1 MVNHLNAVARCLTLV
16 LVSALPVAGC
26 RTVQTAAEETRQA
39 GEAAGA
45 AVGGAIAS
53 INPTEQGADAL
64 VQGSIAD
71 LDLRTRAVLLRM
83 GLQVT
88 ETETEDNGAE
98 REYVARRGDRVV
110 HVRLQARGTT
120 STQVN
125 VSSREGT
132 LDYDKSHAR
141 TVLEQIQRQR

>member
-1 MVNHLNAVARCLTLV
+1 MPNHLNSAARCLVFV
-16 LVSALPVAGC
+16 LVSALPAAGC
-26 RTVQTAAEETRQA
+26 RTAQTAAEETRQA

-45 AVGGAIAS
+45 AVSGAIAA
-53 INPTEQGADAL
+53 INPTNQGAESL

-71 LDLRTRAVLLRM
+71 VALRTRAVLMRM
-83 GLQVT
+83 GLQIT
-88 ETETEDNGAE
+88 ETETENNAME

-110 HVRLQARGTT
+110 HVKLEARGTT